1 MTLHLLLAS
10 IGVRCFPPDEAP
22 DLCCRRRAAGRTL
35 LACSS
40 PTQIGWVRTH
50 CCPESPQRKH
60 LSSAP
65 CKSAPN
71 GALDSPIG
79 TLGALIHEP
88 PRVPSGSLVRYATA
102 RTHCLLGML
111 YAPDLTWVSPNRPCI
126 HTADPRVRSILESGS
141 MGSVFRAPVLLAKE
155 PLHEVGKP

>member
-1 MTLHLLLAS
+1 M
-10 IGVRCFPPDEAP
+10 
-22 DLCCRRRAAGRTL
+22 
-35 LACSS
+35 
-40 PTQIGWVRTH
+40 RTH

-60 LSSAP
+60 LSNAP

-71 GALDSPIG
+71 GALDSPTG

-88 PRVPSGSLVRYATA
+88 LRVPSGSLVKYPTA
-102 RTHCLLGML
+102 WTHCLFGML
-111 YAPDLTWVSPNRPCI
+111 CAPDLTCFSPDTPCI

-155 PLHEVGKP
+155 PLHEVGKA